1 MLQRESECRQKEEW
15 SNDLKVLLF
24 LSREKRGPTM
34 DEVIESE
41 WDSGLV
47 GHLK

>member
-1 MLQRESECRQKEEW
+1 MPTESRNEVVVA
-15 SNDLKVLLF
+15 VLA
-24 LSREKRGPTM
+24 REKRGPTV